1 MNYTEIEGKVREA
14 TNDDPW
20 GPTGPLMQELAHATF
35 SYETFPEVMSMLW
48 KRMLQDNKTNWRRTY
63 KSLLLLN
70 YLVRNGSER
79 VVTSSR
85 EHIYDLR
92 SLENYT
98 FTDEGGKDQGINV
111 RHKVRELIDF
121 IQDDDR
127 LREERKKAKKNKDKY
142 IGMSSDAMGSRSSSG
157 YGGYSGG
164 SGGGS
169 GGYNDSDFR
178 SNHRGDNWYS
188 DKSSA
193 DRYEDEDTQYDG
205 EREGSD
211 SDSPSPRRNYRY
223 NDRASPAEMATENA
237 KSSNLNMNIRA
248 KAVSSPV
255 SKQPTANAKPTM
267 KQQQKINLG
276 AAANFGKQSDA
287 AAAAGIHSPTH
298 RDSPS
303 GNNTSV
309 DLMDNASPN
318 KQHNN
323 SSSNN
328 NNNELLDDLF
338 KTCASVKGEQT
349 LNSAALN
356 DDDDDFNPRAADAPS
371 SQEFGDFSTAFGAAA
386 APPPS
391 TGLPRAPSNDEFAD
405 FTAFQGASTTT
416 QLDAQLLSTAT
427 PANDAFDLFASSA
440 PAVTPTPAATST
452 ATDLLAGL
460 GDLSIHQSMPMAAGS
475 QPASASTLTSPPTAA
490 ALESLNEA
498 IAQLRSLEQVQ
509 SGAQTQLVDNALKQL
524 LLANALPGYVTPQQL
539 LGSDSEQTD
548 WSPLI
553 TNGNYAQLLAQLGRL
568 FNQQCPRPEQDR
580 TLLNIYKL
588 DYNLDYIQL
597 AIESLQLQLKR
608 VPITA
613 SSMLA
618 ALLQDERLL
627 AISLLHMCRQRG
639 VLVQRFAATIKL
651 LPEPQLEQLD
661 AQFGEYLQLLCAL
674 PSQVGNALE
683 RQLPLLFAPAA
694 YGQLLLQQ
702 WLKALHF
709 VLQFDALQQSY
720 DASPFSWLLERVL
733 SQFFDAKLLQQLLQV
748 LQHYALDGNKR
759 PYVQL
764 ILRNL
769 KPAACLKLAQT
780 ALQAELNLLLL
791 LGAEALQLPHW
802 SHCLLQQL
810 PLQRA
815 PVDIAALCSL
825 VSYLN
830 AVAPAKL
837 RLLFEQLLGIWSKR
851 LTLQKLNQQEHLAMC
866 KLLILS
872 AKCCKELELEQKRQL
887 HQALG
892 HHLQSPDAV
901 QRYMG
906 MKCVELIYNMLEPE
920 KRLSFDYA
928 AMERQQ
934 LLQQLEQLA
943 SFKYPSVDQLLSPP
957 AQAEL
962 LEQHLALF
970 MQSEQQQQQTQST
983 EQQLEASLDS
993 DDDSSP
999 MPSLSTAAMDDLDE
1013 DDLPAYDMSNDVPS
1027 HMEQRPKFLQDLLH
1041 TLRSKVE
1048 NYQIFEAALS
1058 TAEQLIRSQLSLQ
1071 DVQLALELLQVFL
1084 TLEMQ
1089 FYYEHFERTQFQC
1102 CVAICVAQPGAC
1114 GELLTREFHTDNSRY
1129 SANVRILILQ
1139 VLAAAAKHLADP
1151 SQDNNPAEQQ
1161 DIAPPAAKQ
1170 PRKFV
1175 LISDESAAAARLEQ
1189 AQRMIKAR
1197 LLAKTKRYHGKVAA
1211 VKAQA
1216 NAFHAVAGIFFFGL
1230 VRGQRTRQMLYV
1242 KYECISHDID
1252 TQLLLNMLHT
1262 LATFITCAQNCPLLP
1277 AMSREIFDLCSF
1289 VRFHAEAKVRAATL
1303 QLLGIALVTM
1313 PAELLALHFADALN
1327 ELQRWLQEITRSPLV
1342 GGESSDD
1349 CRELAQQLMD
1359 ICYQQLNAV

>member
-111 RHKVRELIDF
+111 RHKAS
-121 IQDDDR
+121 
-127 LREERKKAKKNKDKY
+127 RKNNNKK
-142 IGMSSDAMGSRSSSG
+142 
-157 YGGYSGG
+157 
-164 SGGGS
+164 
-169 GGYNDSDFR
+169 
-178 SNHRGDNWYS
+178 
-188 DKSSA
+188 
-193 DRYEDEDTQYDG
+193 QYFVIKVQYYY
-205 EREGSD
+205 
-211 SDSPSPRRNYRY
+211 RRNYRY

-906 MKCVELIYNMLEPE
+906 MN
-920 KRLSFDYA
+920 
-928 AMERQQ
+928 
-934 LLQQLEQLA
+934 
-943 SFKYPSVDQLLSPP
+943 
-957 AQAEL
+957 
-962 LEQHLALF
+962 
-970 MQSEQQQQQTQST
+970 
-983 EQQLEASLDS
+983 
-993 DDDSSP
+993 
-999 MPSLSTAAMDDLDE
+999 
-1013 DDLPAYDMSNDVPS
+1013 
-1027 HMEQRPKFLQDLLH
+1027 
-1041 TLRSKVE
+1041 
-1048 NYQIFEAALS
+1048 
-1058 TAEQLIRSQLSLQ
+1058 
-1071 DVQLALELLQVFL
+1071 
-1084 TLEMQ
+1084 
-1089 FYYEHFERTQFQC
+1089 
-1102 CVAICVAQPGAC
+1102 
-1114 GELLTREFHTDNSRY
+1114 
-1129 SANVRILILQ
+1129 
-1139 VLAAAAKHLADP
+1139 
-1151 SQDNNPAEQQ
+1151 
-1161 DIAPPAAKQ
+1161 
-1170 PRKFV
+1170 
-1175 LISDESAAAARLEQ
+1175 DESAAAARLEQ